1 MAICICSRFSQAVAF
16 PSPSY
21 SNGKR
26 EVLMPTAQF
35 FPYGS
40 QFCFPVCSVEARVNA
55 ECLPSSL
62 STLFWYGV
70 SLAGSRGLSL
80 IPPGIG
86 LQMSV
91 AGLDVSLLW
100 VAVLTGAT

>member
-1 MAICICSRFSQAVAF
+1 
-16 PSPSY
+16 
-21 SNGKR
+21 
-26 EVLMPTAQF
+26 MPMAQF

-80 IPPGIG
+80 LPPGIG

-91 AGLDVSLLW
+91 AGLDVTFALGLW